1 LALRPVFAAPIRV
14 VTEHLPPYQIAE
26 DNQLI
31 GGVSYLI
38 VNEVLK
44 RAGVDVNHEVMPWA
58 RAYRIA
64 RSGKNT
70 IIYSITRSAEREPY
84 FHWIGQ
90 LHKLEY
96 RFYSA
101 RSAQNITLQSPED
114 ALNYTVVSV
123 RNSFEANSLESQGFE
138 EGRNLILMVD
148 YESAW
153 QMLLK
158 GRAQLTYANGPV
170 KDYYQQHA
178 SEFEARTDVVESYGL
193 YLAVS
198 LATDKT
204 TVQRLIAAFE
214 SVRQDP
220 AFSELF
226 NIHSVP
232 R

>member
-1 LALRPVFAAPIRV
+1 MSASPVRV

-26 DNQLI
+26 DNQLT
-31 GGVSYLI
+31 GGASYLI
-38 VNEVLK
+38 VKEVLK
-44 RAGVDVNHEVMPWA
+44 RAGIDIDHEVMPWA

-64 RSGKNT
+64 RSERNVV
-70 IIYSITRSAEREPY
+70 IYSITRSAEREPY

-101 RSAQNITLQSPED
+101 RTAQNLTLQSPQD
-114 ALNYTVVSV
+114 ALKYTVVSV
-123 RNSFEANSLESQGFE
+123 RNSFEANSLKRLGFE
-138 EGRNLILMVD
+138 ESRNLILVKD

-158 GRAQLTYANGPV
+158 GRAELTYANGPV

-178 SEFEARTDVVESYGL
+178 SEFKSQTDVVESYGL
-193 YLAVS
+193 YVAIS
-198 LATDKT
+198 LAAEETI
-204 TVQRLIAAFE
+204 VQRLIAAFE

-220 AFSELF
+220 AFSQWF
-226 NIHSVP
+226 NIHSLP
-232 R
+232 